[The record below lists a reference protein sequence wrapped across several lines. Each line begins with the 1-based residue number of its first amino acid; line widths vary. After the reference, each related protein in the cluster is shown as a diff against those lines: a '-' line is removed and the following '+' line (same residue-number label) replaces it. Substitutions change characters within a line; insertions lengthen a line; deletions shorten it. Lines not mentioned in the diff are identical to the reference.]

1 MSFDALIAW
10 ASTIK
15 YFIDFAV
22 LKIVFIKSMKW
33 IHWGYLS
40 YGFNILVVKHK
51 KSINSQNRLNSRNYL
66 NSQNCLNS
74 QKFLNSQ
81 NHICFVNFFSNSFVF
96 QLNLSTERKKKFPMD
111 SIDYMHYPWS
121 HHDLIFNCNFIF
133 FDQISTFSLEFMNL
147 NENQSLVKV
156 LKDF

>member
-33 IHWGYLS
+33 IHWGYLL

-51 KSINSQNRLNSRNYL
+51 KSINSQNRLNS
-66 NSQNCLNS
+66 QNCLNS

-81 NHICFVNFFSNSFVF
+81 NHICFGNFFLILLYFSWIY
-96 QLNLSTERKKKFPMD
+96 QQKERKSFPWTALITCIIHDHIM
-111 SIDYMHYPWS
+111 IWS
-121 HHDLIFNCNFIF
+121 LIVILSFLIRSPHFH
-133 FDQISTFSLEFMNL
+133 
-147 NENQSLVKV
+147 
-156 LKDF
+156 